1 MFKKSVF
8 YSILFL
14 VLFPLSIFG
23 QNTTIDS
30 LVVQPLDS
38 KINSNTLYKIT
49 FVSSVDIPSGAQI
62 ILIFPPEFDLSQLS
76 LAGSNKIDG
85 GFLLTKDGQRI
96 VVQRK
101 GEGNIVSQ
109 RSKVDL
115 LLSVIKNP
123 SIENSTYQL
132 QFQILTNQSVS
143 LTDIQTV
150 DVAINQ

>member
-1 MFKKSVF
+1 MFKKCVF
-8 YSILFL
+8 YFILFL

-23 QNTTIDS
+23 QNSTVDS

-49 FVSSVDIPSGAQI
+49 FFSSVDIPSDAQI
-62 ILIFPPEFDLSQLS
+62 IMIFPSEFDLSQLS

-101 GEGNIVSQ
+101 GEGNIVGQ
-109 RSKVDL
+109 RNKVDL

-123 SIENSTYQL
+123 RIENTAYQL

-143 LTDIQTV
+143 LTDVQNV
-150 DVAINQ
+150 NLAISR